1 MKIDQTNYWNKTVYF
16 PRIERNIF
24 IPFHIISPR
33 QFQNRTH
40 RISNTVTLLAESGV
54 LPVEKPFELEEAT
67 KENRVNF
74 RACSDK
80 SMIDRRRPVWQRM
93 IHHPQ
98 GRSICRL
105 CAEERLR
112 PGERTFTPMAV
123 VKCWHL
129 YDWRVAG
136 FFYIVCIFSLLLR
149 VCFQYFRMIN
159 RIGCTKLFV
168 FDMDRLCA
176 YVKLNSL

>member
-136 FFYIVCIFSLLLR
+136 FFLYCMYFFIVVESVFSIFP
-149 VCFQYFRMIN
+149 N
-159 RIGCTKLFV
+159 
-168 FDMDRLCA
+168 D
-176 YVKLNSL
+176 